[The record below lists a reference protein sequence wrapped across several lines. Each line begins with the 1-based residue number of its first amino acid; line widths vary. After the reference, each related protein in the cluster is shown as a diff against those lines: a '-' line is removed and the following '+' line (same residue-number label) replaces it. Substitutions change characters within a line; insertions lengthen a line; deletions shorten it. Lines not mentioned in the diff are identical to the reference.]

1 MLEQA
6 KVSLSSFELQLVTD
20 PSWILSKN
28 VVIQKVISLFSG
40 LSDSFRSSAEA
51 QPLPSPILKW
61 PPKISRGENYQ
72 GLPYVMLDY
81 PRCFT
86 KEHVCAVRTFFW
98 WGHYFSSTLHLK
110 GRFKTDYE
118 GVLGSQIRQLS
129 TDAWINFKND
139 EWCHIVSDAEMRP
152 LNEETLAD
160 VKKLDVLKLAYKL
173 DLTRW
178 DDSEQFLLEHFHQMV
193 GLLAVNSQD
202 GETIP

>member
-28 VVIQKVISLFSG
+28 VVIQKVIDLFSG

-51 QPLPSPILKW
+51 QLLPFPILKL

-81 PRCFT
+81 PRCFA
-86 KEHVCAVRTFFW
+86 KDQVCAIRTFFW

-110 GRFKTDYE
+110 GKFKTDYE
-118 GVLGSQIRQLS
+118 DVIHSQIRELS
-129 TDAWINFKND
+129 TDAWINYGNE
-139 EWCHIVSDAEMRP
+139 EWNHIISDAEMRP
-152 LNEETLAD
+152 LNEKTLAD
-160 VKKLDVLKLAYKL
+160 VKELDVLKLAYKL
-173 DLTRW
+173 NLTRW
-178 DDSEQFLLEHFHQMV
+178 DDAERFLLEHFHQMV